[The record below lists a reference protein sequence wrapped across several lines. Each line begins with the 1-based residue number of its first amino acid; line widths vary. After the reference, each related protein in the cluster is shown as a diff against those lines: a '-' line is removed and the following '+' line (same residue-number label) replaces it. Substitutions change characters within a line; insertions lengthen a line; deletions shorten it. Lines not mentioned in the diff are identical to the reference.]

1 MRATR
6 ISSEN
11 ETSQN
16 FIGPM
21 SVAKPPANLLILLA
35 VLLPP
40 SALDIL
46 GEVVEERT
54 YLTPYGEA
62 GPIALR
68 KVNEDLAVWV
78 QPYTGLPT
86 RTDPR
91 AALFAARQLGVQ
103 RILNWDM
110 GIAIN
115 PVLQRGQPVVIDD
128 YIGYT
133 THQADT
139 FFADAHTG
147 LDISYGGV
155 RTPFCPEMNAAIQ
168 QLLPGLP
175 EAVAIGVDFLRRE
188 TRAEAR
194 MFRSWGADVLT
205 YNLAPEVS
213 LAQEMGI
220 CYAGLVTV
228 SGYAADRSQ
237 PEPMGEVRAS
247 LNTTLQMLPAFVE
260 MVGRERHCRCGL

>member
-1 MRATR
+1 
-6 ISSEN
+6 
-11 ETSQN
+11 
-16 FIGPM
+16 M
-21 SVAKPPANLLILLA
+21 SKPAANLLLLIA

-46 GEVVEERT
+46 GEVCEERT

-62 GPIALR
+62 GPLALR
-68 KVNEDLAVWV
+68 KVSDDLAVWV

-91 AALFAARQLGVQ
+91 STIFAARQLGVE

-128 YIGYT
+128 YISWT
-133 THQADT
+133 SHQSDT
-139 FFADAHTG
+139 FFAHAHTG
-147 LDISYGGV
+147 LDINYGNV
-155 RTPFCPEMNAAIQ
+155 REPFCAEMNAAIQ

-175 EAVAIGVDFLRRE
+175 EAVAVGVDFLRRE

-194 MFRSWGADVLT
+194 MFRSWGADVLS
-205 YNLAPEVS
+205 YNLAPEVA
-213 LAQEMGI
+213 LAQEMKM
-220 CYAGLVTV
+220 CYAGLVTI
-228 SGYAADRSQ
+228 SGYAADRAQ

-247 LNTTLQMLPAFVE
+247 LSTTVQMLPAFVE
-260 MVGRERHCRCGL
+260 LVSQTRQCTCGE

>member
-1 MRATR
+1 MP
-6 ISSEN
+6 N
-11 ETSQN
+11 
-16 FIGPM
+16 
-21 SVAKPPANLLILLA
+21 ANLLLLIA

-40 SALDIL
+40 SALDLL
-46 GEVVEERT
+46 GEVLDERT
-54 YLTPYGEA
+54 YLTPYGKA
-62 GPIALR
+62 GPLALR
-68 KVNEDLAVWV
+68 RVGDDLAVWV

-91 AALFAARQLGVQ
+91 ATLFAARQLGVQ

-115 PVLQRGQPVVIDD
+115 PVLQRGQPVVVVD
-128 YIGYT
+128 YISWT
-133 THQADT
+133 SHQPDT
-139 FFADAHTG
+139 FFSDAHTG
-147 LDISYGGV
+147 LEINYGSV
-155 RTPFCPEMNAAIQ
+155 RSPLCPEMGAAIQ

-175 EAVAIGVDFLRRE
+175 EAVAVGVDFLRRE

-205 YNLAPEVS
+205 YNLAPEVA
-213 LAQEMGI
+213 LAQEMGL

-228 SGYAADRSQ
+228 SGYAADRAQ

-247 LNTTLQMLPAFVE
+247 LSTTLQMLPAFIE
-260 MVGRERHCRCGL
+260 MVAQERQCACGE

>member
-1 MRATR
+1 
-6 ISSEN
+6 
-11 ETSQN
+11 
-16 FIGPM
+16 M
-21 SVAKPPANLLILLA
+21 SHTNLLLLIA

-46 GEVVEERT
+46 GEVVDERT
-54 YLTPYGEA
+54 YMTPYGEA

-68 KVNEDLAVWV
+68 QLGEELAVWV

-91 AALFAARQLGVQ
+91 ATIFAARQLGVE

-128 YIGYT
+128 YIGWT
-133 THQADT
+133 NHQSDT
-139 FFADAHTG
+139 FFSDAHTG
-147 LDISYGGV
+147 LDINYGSV
-155 RTPFCPEMNAAIQ
+155 RAPFCAEMNAAIQ

-175 EAVAIGVDFLRRE
+175 EATAVGVDFLRRE

-194 MFRSWGADVLT
+194 MFRSWGADVLS
-205 YNLAPEVS
+205 YNLAPEVA
-213 LAQEMGI
+213 LAQEMRM
-220 CYAGLVTV
+220 CYGGLVTV

-237 PEPMGEVRAS
+237 PAPMGEVRSS
-247 LNTTLQMLPAFVE
+247 LSTTLQMLPAFVE
-260 MVGRERHCRCGL
+260 MVSQGRHCVCGE